1 MSLIDTI
8 KSWFSGSGSSDDH
21 SHGHDHPHGDDLAE
35 DDAVA
40 ATAMAGMPPGPAAG
54 MPPEPSAAAA
64 PPPPTAD
71 DVADEAPSDEE

>member
-8 KSWFSGSGSSDDH
+8 KSWFSKSDD
-21 SHGHDHPHGDDLAE
+21 HGHDHDHPHDHAH

-40 ATAMAGMPPGPAAG
+40 TTAG

-71 DVADEAPSDEE
+71 DVAGEAPSDEE

>member
-8 KSWFSGSGSSDDH
+8 KSWFSKSDD
-21 SHGHDHPHGDDLAE
+21 HGHDHDHPHDHAHDE
-35 DDAVA
+35 AVA
-40 ATAMAGMPPGPAAG
+40 TTAG

-71 DVADEAPSDEE
+71 EVAEEAPSGEE

>member
-8 KSWFSGSGSSDDH
+8 KSWFSKSDD
-21 SHGHDHPHGDDLAE
+21 HGHDHDHPHDHAHDE
-35 DDAVA
+35 AVA
-40 ATAMAGMPPGPAAG
+40 TTAG

-71 DVADEAPSDEE
+71 EVAGEAPSDEE

>member
-8 KSWFSGSGSSDDH
+8 KSWFSKSDD
-21 SHGHDHPHGDDLAE
+21 HGHDHDHPHDHAHDE
-35 DDAVA
+35 AVA
-40 ATAMAGMPPGPAAG
+40 TTAG

-71 DVADEAPSDEE
+71 EVAKEAPSDEE